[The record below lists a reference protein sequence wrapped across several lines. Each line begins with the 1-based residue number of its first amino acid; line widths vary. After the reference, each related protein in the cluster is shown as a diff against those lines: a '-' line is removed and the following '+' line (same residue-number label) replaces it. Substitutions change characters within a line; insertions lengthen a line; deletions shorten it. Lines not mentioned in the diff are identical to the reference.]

1 MSKKILVGWSFIW
14 WFDLIMFPPF
24 YIIHGHIQGR
34 EREILFLRKLLKGC
48 WQLTKSR
55 TKQLSYAVACDTLF
69 SLWKKVRPV
78 VPPCHK

>member
-34 EREILFLRKLLKGC
+34 EREILFLRK
-48 WQLTKSR
+48 
-55 TKQLSYAVACDTLF
+55 QLSYAVACDTLF